1 MTADNAPTRE
11 LWSVDAR
18 DPRKVWAALTP
29 ALDGTGAAIL
39 PHPAS
44 PSGLPETVPAN
55 VAVVVE
61 TSGSTGRP
69 KRVMLSAAALKASAA
84 ASDELLGGAGQWL
97 LAVPAHY
104 IAGINVLAR
113 SYFAGT
119 EPVMMP
125 PQGFTADTFVAAAAE
140 LTAERRFVSLVPVQL
155 SRLLESEQAVA
166 ALATFT
172 RILVGGQSTP
182 ISLLAA
188 ARARGLAVSTTY
200 GSSETS
206 GGAVWDGVALPTAQ
220 LRLVDDRI
228 EIAGPMLAEG
238 YLDDP
243 RRSAFS
249 FRVQDGVRW
258 YRTDDVGEIVDG
270 VLRVRGRADDMIISG
285 GVKVSLGEVE
295 TAVRSLPGQSA
306 AVVVAAPHPEWGE
319 APVVITTTAIDLD
332 VLRQS
337 VSAQLSSTAAAPAR
351 VILIDS
357 IPLLSTG
364 KPDKLALAS
373 VVLK

>member
-1 MTADNAPTRE
+1 MTRE

-18 DPRKVWAALTP
+18 DPRKVWDALRP

-113 SYFAGT
+113 SHFSET
-119 EPVMMP
+119 VPVMMP
-125 PQGFTADTFVAAAAE
+125 PHGFTAEAFVAAAAE
-140 LTAERRFVSLVPVQL
+140 LSAERRFTSLVPVQL
-155 SRLLESEQAVA
+155 ARLLESEDAVA

-172 RILVGGQSTP
+172 RILVGGQSSP
-182 ISLLAA
+182 AALLAK
-188 ARARGLAVSTTY
+188 ARARGIAVSTTY

-206 GGAVWDGVALPTAQ
+206 GGCIWDGTPLPTATM
-220 LRLVDDRI
+220 RLVDDRI
-228 EIAGPMLAEG
+228 ELAGPMLAEG
-238 YLDDP
+238 YLEDP
-243 RRSAFS
+243 RRSAFT
-249 FRVQDGVRW
+249 FREHDGVRW

-285 GVKVSLGEVE
+285 GVKVSLAEVE
-295 TAVRSLPGQSA
+295 NAVRALPGQSA

-319 APVVITTTAIDLD
+319 APVVITTSAIDVD

-337 VSAQLSSTAAAPAR
+337 VSAQLGAAAAPAR
-351 VILIDS
+351 VMLIDA

-364 KPDKLALAS
+364 KPDRLALAS

>member
-1 MTADNAPTRE
+1 M
-11 LWSVDAR
+11 
-18 DPRKVWAALTP
+18 
-29 ALDGTGAAIL
+29 
-39 PHPAS
+39 
-44 PSGLPETVPAN
+44 
-55 VAVVVE
+55 
-61 TSGSTGRP
+61 
-69 KRVMLSAAALKASAA
+69 
-84 ASDELLGGAGQWL
+84 
-97 LAVPAHY
+97 
-104 IAGINVLAR
+104 
-113 SYFAGT
+113 
-119 EPVMMP
+119 
-125 PQGFTADTFVAAAAE
+125 
-140 LTAERRFVSLVPVQL
+140 PVQL
-155 SRLLESEQAVA
+155 SRLLESDEAVA
-166 ALATFT
+166 ALSRFT

-182 ISLLAA
+182 IALLAA

-206 GGAVWDGVALPTAQ
+206 GGAVWDGKPLPGVG
-220 LRLVDDRI
+220 LRLVADRI
-228 EIAGPMLAEG
+228 ELSGPMLAEG

-249 FRVQDGVRW
+249 FRLHEGVRW

-285 GVKVSLGEVE
+285 GVKVSLAEVE
-295 TAVRSLPGQSA
+295 TAVRALPGQSA

-319 APVVITTTAIDLD
+319 APVVITTTAIELD

-337 VSAQLSSTAAAPAR
+337 VAAQLSSTAAAPAR
-351 VILIDS
+351 VILIDE

>member
-1 MTADNAPTRE
+1 MTRE

-18 DPRKVWAALTP
+18 DPRKVWTALKP

-44 PSGLPETVPAN
+44 PSGLPETVPEN
-55 VAVVVE
+55 IAVVVE

-119 EPVMMP
+119 EPVMMKP
-125 PQGFTADTFVAAAAE
+125 TGFSADTFVSAVAE
-140 LTAERRFVSLVPVQL
+140 LTSERRFTSLVPVQL
-155 SRLLESEQAVA
+155 ARLLESEEAVA

-182 ISLLAA
+182 IAVLAA

-206 GGAVWDGVALPTAQ
+206 GGCVWDGKPLPTANM
-220 LRLVDDRI
+220 RLVDDRI
-228 EIAGPMLAEG
+228 ELAGPMLAEG
-238 YLDDP
+238 YLEDP

-249 FRVQDGVRW
+249 FRVHEGVRW

-285 GVKVSLGEVE
+285 GVKVSLAEVE
-295 TAVRSLPGQSA
+295 NAVRALPGQGA

-319 APVVITTTAIDLD
+319 TPVVITTSAIDLD
-332 VLRQS
+332 ALRQS
-337 VSAQLSSTAAAPAR
+337 VAAQLSAAAAPAR
-351 VILIDS
+351 VLLIDE
-357 IPLLSTG
+357 IPLLSSG
-364 KPDKLALAS
+364 KPDRLALAS

>member
-1 MTADNAPTRE
+1 MTAESSPTRE
-11 LWSVDAR
+11 LWSVDAH
-18 DPRKVWAALTP
+18 DPRKVWAALKP
-29 ALDGTGAAIL
+29 ALDGSGAAIL

-44 PSGLPETVPAN
+44 PSGLPDTVAAN

-84 ASDELLGGAGQWL
+84 ASDELLGGPGQWL

-119 EPVMMP
+119 EPVMMA
-125 PQGFTADTFVAAAAE
+125 PQGFTADAFVAAVAE

-155 SRLLESEQAVA
+155 ARLLESEEAVA

-172 RILVGGQSTP
+172 RILVGGQSSP
-182 ISLLAA
+182 GALLAA

-206 GGAVWDGVALPTAQ
+206 GGAVWDGTPLPGVSV
-220 LRLVDDRI
+220 RLVDDRI
-228 EIAGPMLAEG
+228 ELSGPMLAEG

-243 RRSAFS
+243 RRSAVS
-249 FRVQDGVRW
+249 FRLSDGVRW
-258 YRTDDVGEIVDG
+258 YRTDDVGDIVDG

-285 GVKVSLGEVE
+285 GVKVSLTEVE
-295 TAVRSLPGQSA
+295 TAVRSLAGQSA
-306 AVVVAAPHPEWGE
+306 AVVVAAPHPKWGE
-319 APVVITTTAIDLD
+319 APVVITTVAIELD
-332 VLRQS
+332 ALREAI
-337 VSAQLSSTAAAPAR
+337 VTQLSAAAAPAR
-351 VILIDS
+351 VILIDE
-357 IPLLSTG
+357 IPMLSTG

>member
-1 MTADNAPTRE
+1 VTTENTATRE
-11 LWSVDAR
+11 LWSIDAR
-18 DPRKVWAALTP
+18 DPRKVWAALKP

-69 KRVMLSAAALKASAA
+69 KRVMLSADALRASAA
-84 ASDELLGGAGQWL
+84 ASDGLLGGPGQWL

-113 SYFAGT
+113 SHFAGT
-119 EPVMMP
+119 EPIMMAP
-125 PQGFTADTFVAAAAE
+125 TGFSAETFVAAAAQ
-140 LTAERRFVSLVPVQL
+140 LTADRRYTSLVPVQL
-155 SRLLESEQAVA
+155 ARLLASEDAVA
-166 ALATFT
+166 ALQGFT
-172 RILVGGQSTP
+172 RILVGGQAVP
-182 ISLLAA
+182 VALLAA
-188 ARARGLAVSTTY
+188 ARARSLAVTTTY

-206 GGAVWDGVALPTAQ
+206 GGLIWDGLPLPGAHV
-220 LRLVDDRI
+220 RLVDDRI
-228 EIAGPMLAEG
+228 ELAGPMLAEG
-238 YLDDP
+238 YVDDP

-258 YRTDDVGEIVDG
+258 YRTDDVGELIDG

-285 GVKVSLGEVE
+285 GMKVSLAEVE
-295 TAVRSLPGQSA
+295 TAVHALPGQSA

-319 APVVITTTAIDLD
+319 TPVVVTTSAIDLD
-332 VLRQS
+332 VVRQS
-337 VSAQLSSTAAAPAR
+337 VSSQVSAAAAPSR
-351 VILIDS
+351 VVLIDE
-357 IPLLSTG
+357 IPHLASG
-364 KPDKLALAS
+364 KPDRLALAS
-373 VVLK
+373 IVLK

>member
-1 MTADNAPTRE
+1 MTRE
-11 LWSVDAR
+11 LWSIDAR
-18 DPRKVWAALTP
+18 DPRKVWAALVP
-29 ALDGTGAAIL
+29 ALEGTGAAIL

-44 PSGLPETVPAN
+44 PSGLPETVPEN

-69 KRVMLSAAALKASAA
+69 KRVMLSAAALKASAE
-84 ASDELLGGAGQWL
+84 ASDGLLGGPGQWL

-113 SYFAGT
+113 SHFAGT
-119 EPVMMP
+119 VPVMMKP
-125 PQGFTADTFVAAAAE
+125 TGFSAETFVAAAAE
-140 LTAERRFVSLVPVQL
+140 LTAERRFTSLVPVQL
-155 SRLLESEQAVA
+155 ARLLESEEAIA
-166 ALATFT
+166 ALASFQ

-182 ISLLAA
+182 ISLLTA
-188 ARARGLAVSTTY
+188 ARAHGLAVTTTY

-206 GGAVWDGVALPTAQ
+206 GGCVWDGVPLPTAQ
-220 LRLVDDRI
+220 MRLVDDRI
-228 EIAGPMLAEG
+228 ELAGPMLADG

-249 FRVQDGVRW
+249 FREHDGIRW
-258 YRTDDVGEIVDG
+258 YRTDDVGEIING

-285 GVKVSLGEVE
+285 GVKVSLTEVE
-295 TAVRSLPGQSA
+295 TAVRALPGQSA

-319 APVVITTTAIDLD
+319 SPVVVTTTAIDLD
-332 VLRQS
+332 ALRQS
-337 VSAQLSSTAAAPAR
+337 VAAQLSAAAAPAR
-351 VILIDS
+351 VMLIDE
-357 IPLLSTG
+357 IPMLATG
-364 KPDKLALAS
+364 KPDRLALAS

>member
-1 MTADNAPTRE
+1 MTRE

-18 DPRKVWAALTP
+18 DPRKVWAAIVP
-29 ALDGTGAAIL
+29 ALDGSGAAIL

-44 PSGLPETVPAN
+44 PSGLPETVPAE

-84 ASDELLGGAGQWL
+84 ASDELLGGPGQWL

-113 SYFAGT
+113 SHFAGT
-119 EPVMMP
+119 VPVMMSP
-125 PQGFTADTFVAAAAE
+125 KGFTAETFVAAATE
-140 LTAERRFVSLVPVQL
+140 LTAERRFTSLVPVQL
-155 SRLLESEQAVA
+155 ARLLESEDAVA
-166 ALATFT
+166 VLATFT

-182 ISLLAA
+182 PTLLAA
-188 ARARGLAVSTTY
+188 ARARGITVSTTY

-206 GGAVWDGVALPTAQ
+206 GGCVWDGRPLPTAQ
-220 LRLVDDRI
+220 MRLVDDRI
-228 EIAGPMLAEG
+228 ELAGPMLAVG

-249 FRVQDGVRW
+249 FREHDGTRW

-285 GVKVSLGEVE
+285 GVKVSLAEVE
-295 TAVRSLPGQSA
+295 NAVRALPGQSA

-319 APVVITTTAIDLD
+319 AAVVITTVSIDVD
-332 VLRQS
+332 AVRHS
-337 VSAQLSSTAAAPAR
+337 VSAQLGAAAAPAR
-351 VILIDS
+351 VMLIDT
-357 IPLLSTG
+357 IPLLTTG
-364 KPDKLALAS
+364 KPDRLALAS

>member
-1 MTADNAPTRE
+1 MTADTTSTRE
-11 LWSVDAR
+11 LWSIDAR
-18 DPRKVWAALTP
+18 DPRKVWAALKP

-55 VAVVVE
+55 VAVIVE

-69 KRVMLSAAALKASAA
+69 KRVMLSAEALKASAA
-84 ASDELLGGAGQWL
+84 ASDELLGGPGQWL

-119 EPVMMP
+119 EPVMMSTRD
-125 PQGFTADTFVAAAAE
+125 FTAATFVEAAAQ
-140 LTAERRFVSLVPVQL
+140 LTGERRFVSLVPVQL
-155 SRLLESEQAVA
+155 ARLLESEEAVA
-166 ALATFT
+166 ALSTFQ
-172 RILVGGQSTP
+172 RILVGGQSIP
-182 ISLLAA
+182 AVLLAA

-206 GGAVWDGVALPTAQ
+206 GGAVWDGTPLPTAQ
-220 LRLVDDRI
+220 VRLVDDRI

-249 FRVQDGVRW
+249 FRLQDGVRW
-258 YRTDDVGEIVDG
+258 YRTDDVGELVDG

-285 GVKVSLGEVE
+285 GVKVSIAEVE
-295 TAVRSLPGQSA
+295 TAVRSLPGQA
-306 AVVVAAPHPEWGE
+306 DAVVVAAPHPEWGE
-319 APVVITTTAIDLD
+319 APVVITTHAIDLD
-332 VLRQS
+332 VVRQS
-337 VSAQLSSTAAAPAR
+337 VATQLSSAAAAPAR
-351 VILIDS
+351 VMLIDE

-364 KPDKLALAS
+364 KPDRLALAT

>member
-1 MTADNAPTRE
+1 MTRE

-18 DPRKVWAALTP
+18 DPRKVWAALKP
-29 ALDGTGAAIL
+29 ALEGTGAAIL

-69 KRVMLSAAALKASAA
+69 KRVMLSADALKASAA
-84 ASDELLGGAGQWL
+84 ASEELLGGPGQWL

-113 SYFAGT
+113 SFFAGT
-119 EPVMMP
+119 EPVMMKP
-125 PQGFTADTFVAAAAE
+125 TGFSADAFIAAVAG
-140 LTAERRFVSLVPVQL
+140 LTAERRFTSLVPVQL
-155 SRLLESEQAVA
+155 ARLLESDEAIA
-166 ALATFT
+166 ALGTFT
-172 RILVGGQSTP
+172 RILIGGQSIP
-182 ISLLAA
+182 AAVLAV
-188 ARARGLAVSTTY
+188 ARARGIAITTTY
-200 GSSETS
+200 GSSESS
-206 GGAVWDGVALPTAQ
+206 GGCVWDGKAMPGVQ

-228 EIAGPMLAEG
+228 ELAGPMLAEG

-249 FRVQDGVRW
+249 FREHDGIRW

-285 GVKVSLGEVE
+285 GVKVSLTEVE
-295 TAVRSLPGQSA
+295 NAVRAIPGQSTS
-306 AVVVAAPHPEWGE
+306 VVVAAPHPEWGE

-332 VLRQS
+332 ALRQT
-337 VSAQLSSTAAAPAR
+337 VAAQLSAAAAPAR
-351 VILIDS
+351 IMLIDK

-364 KPDKLALAS
+364 KPDRLALAS

>member
-1 MTADNAPTRE
+1 MTRE
-11 LWSVDAR
+11 LWSIDAR
-18 DPRKVWAALTP
+18 DPRKVWAALKP

-84 ASDELLGGAGQWL
+84 ASDQLLGGAGQWL

-119 EPVMMP
+119 EPIMMP
-125 PQGFTADTFVAAAAE
+125 SNGFTAENFIAAAAQ

-155 SRLLESEQAVA
+155 ARLLESEEATA
-166 ALATFT
+166 ALATFS
-172 RILVGGQSTP
+172 RILVGGQSSP
-182 ISLLAA
+182 VAVLAA
-188 ARARGLAVSTTY
+188 ARARGIAVSTTY

-206 GGAVWDGVALPTAQ
+206 GGCVWDGAPLPTAQ
-220 LRLVDDRI
+220 MRLVDDRI
-228 EIAGPMLAEG
+228 ELAGPMLAEG

-249 FRVQDGVRW
+249 FREHDGVRW
-258 YRTDDVGEIVDG
+258 YRTDDIGEIVDG
-270 VLRVRGRADDMIISG
+270 LLRVRGRADDMIISG
-285 GVKVSLGEVE
+285 GVKVSLAEVE
-295 TAVRSLPGQSA
+295 NAVRALPGQSA

-319 APVVITTTAIDLD
+319 APVVITTSAIDLE

-337 VSAQLSSTAAAPAR
+337 VAAQLSAAAAPAR
-351 VILIDS
+351 IILIDK
-357 IPLLSTG
+357 IPMLSTG
-364 KPDKLALAS
+364 KPDRLALAS

>member
-1 MTADNAPTRE
+1 MTRA
-11 LWSVDAR
+11 LWSIDAR
-18 DPRKVWAALTP
+18 DPRKVWAAFVP
-29 ALDGTGAAIL
+29 ALEGTGAAIL

-69 KRVMLSAAALKASAA
+69 KRVMLSADALKASAV
-84 ASDELLGGAGQWL
+84 ASEDRLGGVGQWL

-104 IAGINVLAR
+104 IAGINVLVR
-113 SYFAGT
+113 SHCAGT
-119 EPVMMP
+119 VPVMMKP
-125 PQGFTADTFVAAAAE
+125 SGFSAETFIAAASE
-140 LTAERRFVSLVPVQL
+140 LTAERRFTSLVPVQL
-155 SRLLESEQAVA
+155 ARLLESDDAVSV
-166 ALATFT
+166 LATFT

-182 ISLLAA
+182 IALLTA
-188 ARARGLAVSTTY
+188 ARARGLAITTTY

-206 GGAVWDGVALPTAQ
+206 GGCVWDGIPLPGAHM
-220 LRLVDDRI
+220 RLVDDRI
-228 EIAGPMLAEG
+228 ELAGPMLAEG

-249 FRVQDGVRW
+249 FREHDGTRW

-285 GVKVSLGEVE
+285 GVKVSLAEVE
-295 TAVRSLPGQSA
+295 TAVRALLGQSA

-319 APVVITTTAIDLD
+319 APVVITTSAIDLD
-332 VLRQS
+332 QLRGLIA
-337 VSAQLSSTAAAPAR
+337 AQLGAAAAPAR
-351 VILIDS
+351 VMLIDE
-357 IPLLSTG
+357 IPMLSTG
-364 KPDKLALAS
+364 KPDRLALAS

>member
-29 ALDGTGAAIL
+29 ALDSTGAAIL

-172 RILVGGQSTP
+172 RILVGGQSTA

-295 TAVRSLPGQSA
+295 TAVRSLPGHSA

>member
-1 MTADNAPTRE
+1 MTRE
-11 LWSVDAR
+11 LWSIDAR
-18 DPRKVWAALTP
+18 DPRKVWAALVP
-29 ALDGTGAAIL
+29 ALEGTGAAIL

-44 PSGLPETVPAN
+44 PSGLPETVPEN

-69 KRVMLSAAALKASAA
+69 KRVMLSAAALRASAE
-84 ASDELLGGAGQWL
+84 ASDGLLGGPRQWL

-113 SYFAGT
+113 SHFAGT
-119 EPVMMP
+119 VPVMMKP
-125 PQGFTADTFVAAAAE
+125 TGFSAEAFVAAAAE
-140 LTAERRFVSLVPVQL
+140 LTAERRFTSLVPVQL
-155 SRLLESEQAVA
+155 ARLLESEEAIA
-166 ALATFT
+166 ALASFQ

-182 ISLLAA
+182 ISLLTA
-188 ARARGLAVSTTY
+188 ARAHGLAVTTTY

-206 GGAVWDGVALPTAQ
+206 GGCVWDGVPLPTAQ
-220 LRLVDDRI
+220 MRLVDDRI
-228 EIAGPMLAEG
+228 ELAGPMLADG

-249 FRVQDGVRW
+249 FRVHDGIRW
-258 YRTDDVGEIVDG
+258 YRTDDVGEIING

-285 GVKVSLGEVE
+285 GVKVSLTEVE
-295 TAVRSLPGQSA
+295 TAVRALPGQSA

-319 APVVITTTAIDLD
+319 SPVVVTTTAIDLD
-332 VLRQS
+332 ALRQS
-337 VSAQLSSTAAAPAR
+337 VAAQLSAAAAPAR
-351 VILIDS
+351 VMLIDE
-357 IPLLSTG
+357 IPMLATG
-364 KPDKLALAS
+364 KPDRLALAS

>member
-1 MTADNAPTRE
+1 MTTENTATRE
-11 LWSVDAR
+11 LWSIDAR
-18 DPRKVWAALTP
+18 DPRKVWAALKP

-69 KRVMLSAAALKASAA
+69 KRVMLSADALRASAA
-84 ASDELLGGAGQWL
+84 ASDGLLGGPGQWL

-113 SYFAGT
+113 SHFAGT
-119 EPVMMP
+119 EPIMMAP
-125 PQGFTADTFVAAAAE
+125 TGFSAETFVAAAAQ
-140 LTAERRFVSLVPVQL
+140 LTADRRYTSLVPVQL
-155 SRLLESEQAVA
+155 ARLLASEDAVA
-166 ALATFT
+166 ALQGFT
-172 RILVGGQSTP
+172 RILVGGQAVP
-182 ISLLAA
+182 VALLAA
-188 ARARGLAVSTTY
+188 ARARSLAVTTTY

-206 GGAVWDGVALPTAQ
+206 GGLIWDGLPLPGAHV
-220 LRLVDDRI
+220 RLVDDRI
-228 EIAGPMLAEG
+228 ELAGPMLAEG
-238 YLDDP
+238 YVDDP

-258 YRTDDVGEIVDG
+258 YRTDDVGELIDG

-285 GVKVSLGEVE
+285 GMKVSLAEVE
-295 TAVRSLPGQSA
+295 TAVHALPGQSA

-319 APVVITTTAIDLD
+319 TPVVVTTSAIDLD
-332 VLRQS
+332 VVRQS
-337 VSAQLSSTAAAPAR
+337 VSSQVSAAAAPSR
-351 VILIDS
+351 VVLIDE
-357 IPLLSTG
+357 IPHLASG
-364 KPDKLALAS
+364 KPDRLALAS
-373 VVLK
+373 IVLK

>member
-1 MTADNAPTRE
+1 
-11 LWSVDAR
+11 
-18 DPRKVWAALTP
+18 
-29 ALDGTGAAIL
+29 
-39 PHPAS
+39 
-44 PSGLPETVPAN
+44 
-55 VAVVVE
+55 
-61 TSGSTGRP
+61 
-69 KRVMLSAAALKASAA
+69 
-84 ASDELLGGAGQWL
+84 
-97 LAVPAHY
+97 
-104 IAGINVLAR
+104 
-113 SYFAGT
+113 
-119 EPVMMP
+119 
-125 PQGFTADTFVAAAAE
+125 
-140 LTAERRFVSLVPVQL
+140 
-155 SRLLESEQAVA
+155 
-166 ALATFT
+166 
-172 RILVGGQSTP
+172 
-182 ISLLAA
+182 
-188 ARARGLAVSTTY
+188 
-200 GSSETS
+200 
-206 GGAVWDGVALPTAQ
+206 
-220 LRLVDDRI
+220 
-228 EIAGPMLAEG
+228 MLAEG

-295 TAVRSLPGQSA
+295 TAVRSLPGHSA

>member
-1 MTADNAPTRE
+1 MTAENTPTRE

-18 DPRKVWAALTP
+18 DPRKVWAALKP
-29 ALDGTGAAIL
+29 ALDGSGAAIL
-39 PHPAS
+39 PHPTS

-55 VAVVVE
+55 VAVIVE

-84 ASDELLGGAGQWL
+84 ASDELLGGPGQWL

-104 IAGINVLAR
+104 IAGINVMAR

-119 EPVMMP
+119 EPALMP
-125 PQGFTADTFVAAAAE
+125 PKGFTAETFVAAAAE

-155 SRLLESEQAVA
+155 SRLLESDEAVA
-166 ALATFT
+166 ALSRFT

-182 ISLLAA
+182 IALLAA

-206 GGAVWDGVALPTAQ
+206 GGAVWDGKPLPGVG

-228 EIAGPMLAEG
+228 ELSGPMLAEG

-249 FRVQDGVRW
+249 FRLHEGVRW
-258 YRTDDVGEIVDG
+258 YRTDDVGEVVDG

-285 GVKVSLGEVE
+285 GVKVSLAEVE
-295 TAVRSLPGQSA
+295 TAVRALPGQSA

-319 APVVITTTAIDLD
+319 APVVITTTAIELD

-337 VSAQLSSTAAAPAR
+337 VAAQLSSTAAAPAR
-351 VILIDS
+351 VILIDE
-357 IPLLSTG
+357 IPMLSTG